1 MTNSSAQ
8 NNTAQTEHEAGVPE
22 QEVKLE
28 RVQVRKWRPAVA
40 MSALTLVALILT
52 VGFGNDQSTVFRFAK
67 PNDFFSLPDVTLGVR
82 AVGLI
87 ATLLMAAIAAF
98 AVVRTLQRAKIWT
111 WLYLVFG
118 VLFVVDFLT
127 WAAAGK
133 SFSFTDLM
141 IASVGLAVPLIFGAL
156 GGVISERS
164 GIVNIAIE
172 AQLLSGAFS
181 GALVAS
187 ITGSLTA
194 GLIGAMAA
202 GMLVS
207 FVLAA
212 FAIKYLVE
220 QVIIGVVLNVLVVG
234 LTGFFYSTVMS
245 DHPDLNAPGRLP
257 RLPIPGLVNIPVLGP
272 TLFNQT
278 IIVYLMYAAVII
290 ITIAM
295 FKTTWGLRTRA
306 LGEHPLAA
314 DTVGV
319 RVRRWRFWNVALA
332 GAIAGLGGAYFTL
345 DQTGQFTKEMTGGL
359 GYIALAAV
367 IFGKWHPLKA
377 TFAALLFGFARALE
391 QTLSAAGSQV
401 PSELLLMLPY
411 IITILAVTGFIG
423 LSKAPA
429 ASGKPYA
436 SS

>member
-1 MTNSSAQ
+1 
-8 NNTAQTEHEAGVPE
+8 
-22 QEVKLE
+22 
-28 RVQVRKWRPAVA
+28 
-40 MSALTLVALILT
+40 
-52 VGFGNDQSTVFRFAK
+52 
-67 PNDFFSLPDVTLGVR
+67 
-82 AVGLI
+82 
-87 ATLLMAAIAAF
+87 MAAISAIAI
-98 AVVRTLQRAKIWT
+98 VRTIQRQKVWA
-111 WLYLVFG
+111 WLYVVFG
-118 VLFVVDFLT
+118 ALFILDFLT

-141 IASVGLAVPLIFGAL
+141 IASVGLAVPLIFGAM

-212 FAIKYLVE
+212 FAVRYLVE
-220 QVIIGVVLNVLVVG
+220 QVIVGVVLNVLVVG

-245 DHPDLNAPGRLP
+245 ENPELNSSGRLP
-257 RLPIPGLVNIPVLGP
+257 RLPIPGLSQIPIIGP
-272 TLFNQT
+272 TLFSQT

-295 FKTTWGLRTRA
+295 FNSTWGLRTRA

-314 DTVGV
+314 DTVGI
-319 RVRRWRFWNVALA
+319 RVRRWRFWNVSLA

-436 SS
+436 KQ

>member
-1 MTNSSAQ
+1 MSSEAPSTDTSKAAEGTHQ
-8 NNTAQTEHEAGVPE
+8 PDTEVH
-22 QEVKLE
+22 LE
-28 RVQVRKWRPAVA
+28 RVVVRKWRPAIA
-40 MSALTLVALILT
+40 LAALTVVAFVLT
-52 VGFGNDQSTVFRFAK
+52 VGFGTDESTTFSFAK
-67 PNDFFSLPDVTLGVR
+67 GSDFFSIPAVALGVR
-82 AVGLI
+82 VIGI
-87 ATLLMAAIAAF
+87 VSTLVMAAITGI
-98 AVVRTLQRAKIWT
+98 AVWRTLARKRVWG
-111 WLYLVFG
+111 WLYVVFG
-118 VLFVVDFLT
+118 AFFAVDFLT
-127 WAAAGK
+127 WAG
-133 SFSFTDLM
+133 SGSQFSFTDLM
-141 IASVGLAVPLIFGAL
+141 ISTVALSVPLIFGAL
-156 GGVISERS
+156 GGVISERA

-187 ITGSLTA
+187 ITGNTYV
-194 GLIGAMAA
+194 GLLAAMVA

-220 QVIIGVVLNVLVVG
+220 QVIVGVVLNVLVVG
-234 LTGFFYSTVMS
+234 LTGFFYSSVLS
-245 DHPDLNAPGRLP
+245 SSPELNNPDRLP
-257 RLPIPGLVNIPVLGP
+257 AIALPLLSKIPVIGP

-278 IIVYLMYAAVII
+278 IIVYAMYVAVVV
-290 ITIAM
+290 ITWAM
-295 FKTTWGLRTRA
+295 FNSTWGLRLRS

-314 DTVGV
+314 DTVGIKV
-319 RVRRWRFWNVALA
+319 GRWRFWNVSLA

-377 TFAALLFGFARALE
+377 TFAALLFGFARALQ

-401 PSELLLMLPY
+401 PSEVLLMLPY
-411 IITILAVTGFIG
+411 VITILAVTGFIG
-423 LSKAPA
+423 LSRAPA

-436 SS
+436 KQ